1 VPFLFF
7 LLNKLP
13 LDYNIPH
20 TTIDNLGYLNVSRKG
35 VGQAIVLLLWYGILS
50 GIVLYLGYYKLYDWS
65 GTSNIYVAKACLVDD
80 WECNVALWLIFMSG
94 GIKVSLIPFHIWL
107 SKVHVEASTV
117 GSVLLA
123 GVALKS
129 GFYIHLMFWREFIFV
144 VISGVE
150 DGLGMVSFYTTFF
163 ILGSL
168 VVSLSLFFQ
177 VDSKRWIALYSIS
190 HMQIFYIILLN
201 TNTTLITSTIFYGM
215 IGHSIISGGLFF
227 VVGFIVDWTANR
239 NIKEINSALY
249 GTNKELFY
257 FFIASNAGFPLLGL
271 FVTEIMNFS
280 LFCNYNCMLGVCC
293 ILLNG
298 LGFISGYFITY
309 KGVTN
314 VRYFLF
320 IDCFI
325 LNFVMII
332 LCLCSISMGI
342 QISFPISLFGFIN
355 Y

>member
-1 VPFLFF
+1 
-7 LLNKLP
+7 
-13 LDYNIPH
+13 
-20 TTIDNLGYLNVSRKG
+20 
-35 VGQAIVLLLWYGILS
+35 LS

-249 GTNKELFY
+249 GTNKELF
-257 FFIASNAGFPLLGL
+257 
-271 FVTEIMNFS
+271 
-280 LFCNYNCMLGVCC
+280 
-293 ILLNG
+293 
-298 LGFISGYFITY
+298 
-309 KGVTN
+309 
-314 VRYFLF
+314 
-320 IDCFI
+320 
-325 LNFVMII
+325 
-332 LCLCSISMGI
+332 
-342 QISFPISLFGFIN
+342 
-355 Y
+355 